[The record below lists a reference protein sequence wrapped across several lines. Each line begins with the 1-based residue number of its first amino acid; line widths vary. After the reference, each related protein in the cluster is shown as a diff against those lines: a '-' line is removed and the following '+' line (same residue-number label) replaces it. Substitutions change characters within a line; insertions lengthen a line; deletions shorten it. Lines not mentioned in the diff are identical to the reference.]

1 MARKG
6 RSDSKLDQLEPEVR
20 QDLIDKFLHE
30 NISLAAAKEWL
41 VEDHEVSISSSGLH
55 GWFQRVVWPLKLEMR
70 KQRATMAN
78 ALISE
83 AQGQEVDWNAAVEE
97 EIKQKAYEM
106 LATGMNPK
114 QALAYSRMAL
124 SIEGEKT
131 SVRLAQE
138 KLKQGQEKLKQDE
151 RRLQLLEQKAAKADE
166 IEALM
171 MKRKDAGGGLT
182 DETLAEIEKALG
194 M

>member
-1 MARKG
+1 M
-6 RSDSKLDQLEPEVR
+6 
-20 QDLIDKFLHE
+20 IDKFLHE
-30 NISLAAAKEWL
+30 NLGLTAAREWL
-41 VEDHEVSISSSGLH
+41 AEDHEISIAISGLH
-55 GWFQRVVWPLKLEMR
+55 SWFQRVVWPLKLEMR

-83 AQGQEVDWNAAVEE
+83 AQGQEVDWNAALEE

-106 LATGMNPK
+106 LSTGMNQK
-114 QALAYSRMAL
+114 QALAYAKTAL
-124 SIEGEKT
+124 AIEGEKT

-138 KLKQGQEKLKQDE
+138 KLKQGQEKLELDE
-151 RRLQLLEQKAAKADE
+151 RRLVMLEEKAKRADE

-171 MKRKDAGGGLT
+171 LERKDAGGGLSE
-182 DETLAEIEKALG
+182 ETLAKIEKALG